1 MMMMM
6 INKWSST
13 ASTSSDKGD
22 WSAEHKPERLPR
34 RMTASSRW
42 RSSAAVKPHLELAA
56 WLRTDRSGGCW
67 LWVALVLQARN
78 DDDDDC
84 IGSTW
89 KTVTRVVQNSWN
101 CRWNFE
107 YKSLNFS
114 TWENFLKFYITPYLS
129 EIFESINFTKLPFVD
144 QLKSTLVKKNLTV
157 KF

>member
-1 MMMMM
+1 MMMMMMM

-89 KTVTRVVQNSWN
+89 KTVTRVVQNSWKLIVVETLN
-101 CRWNFE
+101 TNHWIFRREKISWNFTLLLTCQ
-107 YKSLNFS
+107 KFS
-114 TWENFLKFYITPYLS
+114 KALISRNCLS
-129 EIFESINFTKLPFVD
+129 SI
-144 QLKSTLVKKNLTV
+144 S
-157 KF
+157 